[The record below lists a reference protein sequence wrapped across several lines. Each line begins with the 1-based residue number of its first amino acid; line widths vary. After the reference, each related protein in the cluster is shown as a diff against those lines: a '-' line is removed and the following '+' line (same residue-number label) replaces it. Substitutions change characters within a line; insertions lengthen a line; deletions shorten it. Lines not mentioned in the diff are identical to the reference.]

1 VKFAFIKAKTGQF
14 PVAWMCR
21 RLGVSRSGYY
31 GWQNRKPSEH
41 ARRDE
46 ELRLKVKAMFDKFE
60 SRYGSPR
67 LTDELRE
74 SGEKVSRKRVI
85 RLMQEQDLSAV
96 VPKKFKKTTD
106 SKHDLPVAE
115 NLVARH
121 FNPDAPNKVWAADI
135 SYVRTWQG
143 WLYLA
148 VVLDLFSRRVVGW
161 AMADHMRTEL
171 PLEALQMALRDRC
184 IEPGLIHH
192 SDRGSQYASNDY
204 QKALA
209 NSGMI
214 CSMSRKGDCWDNSVV
229 ESFFATLKKEL
240 IYRHSWPTRACT
252 KEAIDEYIGTFYNC
266 VRRHSAAGN
275 MCPMAYEMVAM
286 RDQLALAA

>member
-1 VKFAFIKAKTGQF
+1 VKFALIKAKTGQF

-31 GWQNRKPSEH
+31 GWKDRKPSKH
-41 ARRDE
+41 AQRDE
-46 ELRLKVKAMFDKFE
+46 ELKLKVKAMFEKFK

-67 LTDELRE
+67 LTDELRDA
-74 SGEKVSRKRVI
+74 GEKVSRKRVI
-85 RLMQEQDLSAV
+85 RLMQEQDLCAL

-115 NLVARH
+115 NVVARD
-121 FNPDAPNKVWAADI
+121 FNPDAPNKLWAADI
-135 SYVRTWQG
+135 SYVRTWEG

-148 VVLDLFSRRVVGW
+148 VVLDLYSRRVVGW

-171 PLEALQMALRDRC
+171 PLEALQMALRGHS
-184 IEPGLIHH
+184 IAPGLIHH
-192 SDRGSQYASNDY
+192 SDRGSQYASNAY

-209 NSGMI
+209 NSGMV

-229 ESFFATLKKEL
+229 ESFFATLKNEL
-240 IYRHSWPTRACT
+240 SYRRSWPTLAIT

-275 MCPMAYEMVAM
+275 MSPMAYEMVAM
-286 RDQLALAA
+286 RDQLGLAA